1 MNIEARKIYLEVK
14 PYIKLNEET
23 YETYVDE
30 NAPEEIKEKFKL
42 YKNSTDEIVV
52 DDAADLDSIFE
63 DDDTTL

>member
-30 NAPEEIKEKFKL
+30 NAPEKIKEKFKL